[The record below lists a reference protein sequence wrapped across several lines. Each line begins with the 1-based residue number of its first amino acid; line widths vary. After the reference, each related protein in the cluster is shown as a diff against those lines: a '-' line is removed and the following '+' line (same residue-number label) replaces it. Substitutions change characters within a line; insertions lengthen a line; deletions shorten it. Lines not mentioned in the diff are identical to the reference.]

1 MSYFKTS
8 FKSREQMRKEA
19 HFELVKV
26 IARHIATLNEEDML
40 LATEAFTM
48 YMSIKIGDT
57 KREDIVAGYL
67 ECIAEAEEEYEAR
80 LKAEAEASA

>member
-19 HFELVKV
+19 HFELVQLVAK
-26 IARHIATLNEEDML
+26 HIATLDAFNRE

-67 ECIAEAEEEYEAR
+67 ECIAEAE
-80 LKAEAEASA
+80 ASA

>member
-1 MSYFKTS
+1 MSYFKTN
-8 FKSREQMRKEA
+8 FKSREQLRKES

-26 IARHIATLNEEDML
+26 IAQHIASLSGQDRE

-67 ECIAEAEEEYEAR
+67 ECIEEAMNPENP
-80 LKAEAEASA
+80 

>member
-8 FKSREQMRKEA
+8 FKSREQLRKEA
-19 HFELVKV
+19 HYALVQLV
-26 IARHIATLNEEDML
+26 AGHIAKLKGDDKE

-67 ECIAEAEEEYEAR
+67 EAIAD
-80 LKAEAEASA
+80 ASA

>member
-8 FKSREQMRKEA
+8 FKSREQLRKEA
-19 HFELVKV
+19 HFDLVQLVAK
-26 IARHIATLNEEDML
+26 HIAKLDGEAAE

-67 ECIAEAEEEYEAR
+67 ECIAEAR
-80 LKAEAEASA
+80 G